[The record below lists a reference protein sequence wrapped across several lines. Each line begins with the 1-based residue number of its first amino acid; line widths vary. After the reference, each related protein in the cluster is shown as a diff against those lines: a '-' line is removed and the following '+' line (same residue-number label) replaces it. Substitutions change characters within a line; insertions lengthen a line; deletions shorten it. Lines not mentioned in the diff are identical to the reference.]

1 MNIDTSRIP
10 SLLEET
16 FDRHADPEKAVMMKK
31 YMKNKFPFFGIQ
43 SLLRRELL
51 RPLIRNM
58 QPCRRELMEVVDE
71 LWSREN
77 REYQYAAMELAD
89 RFRQLLDERDVC
101 FLERLITIRSWW
113 DTVDFLASRL
123 TGSFLQRFPDLVHG
137 VNKQWMESG
146 NLWLQRTC
154 LLFQLRYKE
163 KTDTGLLFAN
173 IAACA
178 ASGEFFLQKAIGWA
192 LREYSKTDPETVR
205 HFVGTHKLSPL
216 SEREALKII
225 RKTNP

>member
-1 MNIDTSRIP
+1 MNIDISRIP
-10 SLLEET
+10 SLMEEI

-31 YMKNKFPFFGIQ
+31 YMKNRFPFYGIQ
-43 SLLRRELL
+43 SPLRRELL
-51 RPLIRNM
+51 RPLLRNVN
-58 QPCRRELMEVVDE
+58 PTRDELIHVVDE
-71 LWSREN
+71 LWMREP

-89 RFRQLLDERDVC
+89 RFRQLLNEEDVC
-101 FLERLITIRSWW
+101 FLERLITTRSWW

-123 TGSFLQRFPDLVHG
+123 TGSFLQRFPELTPG

-163 KTDTGLLFAN
+163 KTNTDLLFAN

-192 LREYSKTDPETVR
+192 LREYSKTDAETVR

-216 SEREALKII
+216 SEREAMKII
-225 RKTNP
+225 RKANP